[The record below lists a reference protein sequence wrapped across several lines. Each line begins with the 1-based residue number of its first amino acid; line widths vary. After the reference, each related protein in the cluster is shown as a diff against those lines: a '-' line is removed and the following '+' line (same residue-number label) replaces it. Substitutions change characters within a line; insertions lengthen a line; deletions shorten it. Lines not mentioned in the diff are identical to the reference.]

1 MTIWIPPLKLLLVMN
16 LRWEASLSIRYLK
29 ECLNGDQKEV
39 REEVCLKPI
48 PFEEFITGHEEKVF
62 YFGYLELSYEKYK

>member
-1 MTIWIPPLKLLLVMN
+1 M
-16 LRWEASLSIRYLK
+16 IRYLR
-29 ECLNGDQKEV
+29 ECLNGDQKEE
-39 REEVCLKPI
+39 REEVCLQPI